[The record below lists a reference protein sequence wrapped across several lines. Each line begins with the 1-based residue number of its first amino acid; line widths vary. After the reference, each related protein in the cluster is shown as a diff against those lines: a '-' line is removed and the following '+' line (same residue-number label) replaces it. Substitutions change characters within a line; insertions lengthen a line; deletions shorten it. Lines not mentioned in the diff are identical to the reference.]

1 MIGLQS
7 FNKLASS
14 YKLQATRFWLLPNI
28 DPLTSNPEPLSF
40 ATYSVFCPMI
50 FVLDIG
56 NSDVT
61 AGLWHEASWKQIWRL
76 PTDTNLPQG
85 FYVARLR
92 DLFLEFGYK
101 MDHLQAVVISSV
113 VPEITDRIKQA
124 IFQLS
129 EKEPV
134 VLGAALYKKLPIGI
148 LNPNQIGSDLVSN
161 ALAAYELFKSKCV
174 VVDFGTALTF
184 TTVSANGEIIG
195 VSIVPGLK
203 TAIKALTQNTAQLFE
218 VPLVVP
224 ASVLGK
230 DTTHAI
236 QAGVLHGYEG
246 LVRTMLQKI
255 KTELNEPQLKVVAT
269 GGLSSILP
277 ALKDE
282 FTIINRELTLDGL
295 RLVLKYA

>member
-1 MIGLQS
+1 
-7 FNKLASS
+7 
-14 YKLQATRFWLLPNI
+14 
-28 DPLTSNPEPLSF
+28 
-40 ATYSVFCPMI
+40 MI

-161 ALAAYELFKSKCV
+161 ALAAYELFNSKCV

>member
-1 MIGLQS
+1 
-7 FNKLASS
+7 
-14 YKLQATRFWLLPNI
+14 
-28 DPLTSNPEPLSF
+28 
-40 ATYSVFCPMI
+40 MI

-56 NSDVT
+56 NSDIT
-61 AGLWHEASWKQIWRL
+61 AGIWYEASWKQIWRL
-76 PTDTNLPQG
+76 PTDTSLPQN
-85 FYVARLR
+85 FYALKLR
-92 DLFLEFGYK
+92 DLFFEFGYK
-101 MDHLQAVVISSV
+101 TDQLQAVVISSV
-113 VPEITDRIKQA
+113 VPEITERVRQSA
-124 IFQLS
+124 FQLA

-134 VLGAALYKKLPIGI
+134 VLGASLYQKLPIGI

-161 ALAAYELFKSKCV
+161 ALAAFELFKSNCV

-184 TTVSANGEIIG
+184 TTVSANGEILG

-218 VPLVVP
+218 VPLLVP
-224 ASVLGK
+224 ESVLGK

-246 LVRTMLQKI
+246 LVRTMLHKI
-255 KTELNEPQLKVVAT
+255 KTELKDPQLKIVAT

-295 RLVLKYA
+295 RLVLKYV

>member
-1 MIGLQS
+1 
-7 FNKLASS
+7 
-14 YKLQATRFWLLPNI
+14 
-28 DPLTSNPEPLSF
+28 
-40 ATYSVFCPMI
+40 MI

-56 NSDVT
+56 NSDIT
-61 AGLWHEASWKQIWRL
+61 AGLWHEASWKQVWRL
-76 PTDTNLPQG
+76 PTDASLPHT
-85 FYVARLR
+85 FYAAKLR

-101 MDHLQAVVISSV
+101 SDKLEAVVISSV
-113 VPEITDRIKQA
+113 VPEITERVRQA
-124 IFQLS
+124 AFQLT
-129 EKEPV
+129 EKEPL
-134 VLGAALYKKLPIGI
+134 VLGAAIYQKLPIGI

-161 ALAAYELFKSKCV
+161 ALAAYELFKGNCV

-184 TTVSANGEIIG
+184 TTISAKGEIVG

-255 KTELNEPQLKVVAT
+255 KTELKDPELKIIAT

-277 ALKDE
+277 SLKDE
-282 FTIINRELTLDGL
+282 FTSINRELTLDGL

>member
-1 MIGLQS
+1 
-7 FNKLASS
+7 
-14 YKLQATRFWLLPNI
+14 
-28 DPLTSNPEPLSF
+28 
-40 ATYSVFCPMI
+40 
-50 FVLDIG
+50 
-56 NSDVT
+56 
-61 AGLWHEASWKQIWRL
+61 
-76 PTDTNLPQG
+76 
-85 FYVARLR
+85 
-92 DLFLEFGYK
+92 
-101 MDHLQAVVISSV
+101 
-113 VPEITDRIKQA
+113 
-124 IFQLS
+124 
-129 EKEPV
+129 
-134 VLGAALYKKLPIGI
+134 
-148 LNPNQIGSDLVSN
+148 N
-161 ALAAYELFKSKCV
+161 ALAAFELFKSNCV

-184 TTVSANGEIIG
+184 TTVSAKGEIVG

-224 ASVLGK
+224 DSVLGK

-255 KTELNEPQLKVVAT
+255 KTELKDADLKVVAT

-295 RLVLKYA
+295 RLVLNYA

>member
-1 MIGLQS
+1 
-7 FNKLASS
+7 
-14 YKLQATRFWLLPNI
+14 
-28 DPLTSNPEPLSF
+28 
-40 ATYSVFCPMI
+40 MI
-50 FVLDIG
+50 FVIDIG
-56 NSDVT
+56 NSDIT
-61 AGLWHEASWKQIWRL
+61 TGIWQDANWKQIWRL
-76 PTDTNLPQG
+76 PTDTSLPQS
-85 FYVARLR
+85 FYATRLR
-92 DLFLEFGYK
+92 DLFLEFDFK
-101 MDHLQAVVISSV
+101 TDQLRSVVISSV
-113 VPEITDRIKQA
+113 VPEITERIRQTVL
-124 IFQLS
+124 QLT

-134 VLGAALYKKLPIGI
+134 VLGAVLYQKLPLVI
-148 LNPNQIGSDLVSN
+148 LNPHQIGSDLVSN
-161 ALAAYELFKSKCV
+161 ALAAFELFKSNCV

-184 TTVSANGEIIG
+184 TTVSAKGEIVG

-224 ASVLGK
+224 ESVLGK

-255 KTELNEPQLKVVAT
+255 RTELKDPDLKVVAT

-295 RLVLKYA
+295 RLVLNYA

>member
-1 MIGLQS
+1 
-7 FNKLASS
+7 
-14 YKLQATRFWLLPNI
+14 
-28 DPLTSNPEPLSF
+28 
-40 ATYSVFCPMI
+40 MI

-61 AGLWHEASWKQIWRL
+61 AGLWYEAAWKQVWRL
-76 PTDTNLPQG
+76 PTDINLPQS
-85 FYVARLR
+85 FYASRLR

-101 MDHLQAVVISSV
+101 TDQLQAVVISSV
-113 VPEITDRIKQA
+113 VPEITDRIQQA
-124 IFQLS
+124 ITQLA

-134 VLGAALYKKLPIGI
+134 VLGAALYQRLPIGI

-161 ALAAYELFKSKCV
+161 ALAAFELFKSNCV

-184 TTVSANGEIIG
+184 TTVSANGEILG

-218 VPLVVP
+218 VPLIVP
-224 ASVLGK
+224 ESVLGK
-230 DTTHAI
+230 NTTHAI

-255 KTELNEPQLKVVAT
+255 KIELNEPQLNIVAT

-295 RLVLKYA
+295 RLILKYA